1 MIKYNCN
8 QEYNIIIGG
17 MHMIT
22 RTFNSVEVYGT
33 KRIVTDKTLNQLKKL
48 NIECAVVGKVKMAMD
63 EEDFIDNAT
72 VISEEE

>member
-8 QEYNIIIGG
+8 QEYLIGG
-17 MHMIT
+17 MRMIT
-22 RTFNSVEVYGT
+22 RTFNSAEVYGT

-48 NIECAVVGKVKMAMD
+48 NIECTVVGKVKMAMD

-72 VISEEE
+72 VINEEE

>member
-1 MIKYNCN
+1 
-8 QEYNIIIGG
+8 
-17 MHMIT
+17 MIT
-22 RTFNSVEVYGT
+22 RTFNSAVVYGT

-48 NIECAVVGKVKMAMD
+48 NIECTVVGKVKMAMD

>member
-8 QEYNIIIGG
+8 QEYIIGG
-17 MHMIT
+17 MLMIT

-33 KRIVTDKTLNQLKKL
+33 KRIVTDKTLNKLKKL
-48 NIECAVVGKVKMAMD
+48 NIECTVVGKVKMGMD